1 MSAAIQIFSES
12 TNAVMHG
19 DNDDNRSLLLI
30 KLVREGIPFKE
41 FKKIMDWSP
50 FTNKEWAHFLNISTR
65 TLERHKEDQKVFKQE
80 QSEKIVSIYQ
90 LLQYGV
96 AVFSD
101 KQLLFKWLHIDT
113 IVLGGVCPKDL
124 LDTSIGIQMVRDAL
138 GRLEHGVLA

>member
-50 FTNKEWAHFLNISTR
+50 FTNKDWAHFLNISTR